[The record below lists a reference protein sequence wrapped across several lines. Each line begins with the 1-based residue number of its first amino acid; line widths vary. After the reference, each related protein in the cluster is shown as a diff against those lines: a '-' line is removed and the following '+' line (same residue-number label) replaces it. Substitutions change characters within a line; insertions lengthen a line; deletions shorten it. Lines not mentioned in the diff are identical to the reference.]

1 MSCVSALYDLHS
13 PMGDTLGVLRTLKR
27 WLNARDS
34 YYTISRV
41 NSVRPYLRDGHVNRL
56 TASSHAALDYVS
68 GEPEESLQDAEYG
81 SETPA
86 DQLALRN
93 ADITRER
100 LRRLR
105 SK

>member
-1 MSCVSALYDLHS
+1 M
-13 PMGDTLGVLRTLKR
+13 GVLRTLKR
-27 WLNARDS
+27 WMNARDS
-34 YYTISRV
+34 YYTIARV
-41 NSVRPYLRDGHVNRL
+41 NAIRPFLRDGQVNRV

-68 GEPEESLQDAEYG
+68 GEPEEHLQDAQF
-81 SETPA
+81 SCETPD